1 MIDAADA
8 FELTRHFAQSLEIPR
23 DRKRSAVPWD
33 LSASEKRLLQ
43 FRCALDGDHAHF
55 LAEWILQAGIMREI
69 RGGLHC
75 WRFST
80 GPSDFLLLASDV
92 CSISRRDFNHLLGE
106 DWLMTYKNARRVFA
120 RMLRI
125 LKVLGYTVRFNGGS
139 RDGFAEYKVTWDNPT
154 HREGGSR

>member
-1 MIDAADA
+1 MIDATDA

-23 DRKRSAVPWD
+23 DRKRAAIPGDSP
-33 LSASEKRLLQ
+33 ASEKRLLQ
-43 FRCALDGDHAHF
+43 FPCAPDDAHF
-55 LAEWILQAGIMREI
+55 LAERILQAGIMRGI

-80 GPSDFLLLASDV
+80 GPSDFLLLASGV
-92 CSISRRDFNHLLGE
+92 CSVSRRDFNRLLGK

-125 LKVLGYTVRFNGGS
+125 LKALGYMVRFNGRS
-139 RDGFAEYKVTWDNPT
+139 RDGFEEYKVTWDNPT
-154 HREGGSR
+154 RREGESR

>member
-8 FELTRHFAQSLEIPR
+8 VELMRHFAQSLEIPR
-23 DRKRSAVPWD
+23 DRKRAAVPRD
-33 LSASEKRLLQ
+33 PSASEKRLLQ
-43 FRCALDGDHAHF
+43 LLCAPDGDHF

-80 GPSDFLLLASDV
+80 GPSDFLLLASNV

-125 LKVLGYTVRFNGGS
+125 LKALGYTVRFNGGS